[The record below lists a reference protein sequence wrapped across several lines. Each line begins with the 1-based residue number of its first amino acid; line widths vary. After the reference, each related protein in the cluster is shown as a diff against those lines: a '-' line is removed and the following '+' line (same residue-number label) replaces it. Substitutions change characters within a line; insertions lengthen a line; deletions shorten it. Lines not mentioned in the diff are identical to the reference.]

1 VNYVKLFQSCV
12 THSEIT
18 EFTFVKN
25 KIFTFNLNLS
35 TMDTSYVITAIAG
48 LLSFLALIVFFIMAI
63 NLGIIRKNVQLIQKM
78 LNNWEKEPGYAKE
91 TGSGS
96 TYICKNCKK
105 KYEGTL
111 AVCPHCGNP
120 NTY

>member
-1 VNYVKLFQSCV
+1 MYTSFLI
-12 THSEIT
+12 IT
-18 EFTFVKN
+18 
-25 KIFTFNLNLS
+25 
-35 TMDTSYVITAIAG
+35 IAG
-48 LLSFLALIVFFIMAI
+48 LLSLLALIVFFIMAI
-63 NLGIIRKNVQLIQKM
+63 NLGNIRKNVQSIQKM
-78 LNNWEKEPGYAKE
+78 LSSWAKE
-91 TGSGS
+91 TGSVRETSSGS

>member
-1 VNYVKLFQSCV
+1 
-12 THSEIT
+12 
-18 EFTFVKN
+18 
-25 KIFTFNLNLS
+25 
-35 TMDTSYVITAIAG
+35 MDTSLFLVIAAI
-48 LLSFLALIVFFIMAI
+48 LSLIAVIVFFVMAI
-63 NLGIIRKNVQLIQKM
+63 NLGSIRKNVQSIQKM
-78 LNNWEKEPGYAKE
+78 LTGWAKETGYAKA

>member
-1 VNYVKLFQSCV
+1 
-12 THSEIT
+12 
-18 EFTFVKN
+18 
-25 KIFTFNLNLS
+25 
-35 TMDTSYVITAIAG
+35 MDTSLIIFIAG
-48 LLSFLALIVFFIMAI
+48 ILSLIAVIVFFVMAI
-63 NLGIIRKNVQLIQKM
+63 NLGIIRKNVQSIQKM
-78 LNNWEKEPGYAKE
+78 LNSWAKE
-91 TGSGS
+91 SGYTKEKSSGS

>member
-1 VNYVKLFQSCV
+1 
-12 THSEIT
+12 
-18 EFTFVKN
+18 
-25 KIFTFNLNLS
+25 
-35 TMDTSYVITAIAG
+35 MDTNFLITAIAG
-48 LLSFLALIVFFIMAI
+48 LLSFLALIVFFVMAI
-63 NLGIIRKNVQLIQKM
+63 NLGIIRKNVQSIHKILI
-78 LNNWEKEPGYAKE
+78 NWAKEPGYANEKS
-91 TGSGS
+91 SGS

>member
-1 VNYVKLFQSCV
+1 
-12 THSEIT
+12 
-18 EFTFVKN
+18 
-25 KIFTFNLNLS
+25 
-35 TMDTSYVITAIAG
+35 MDTNFLITVIAG
-48 LLSFLALIVFFIMAI
+48 LFSLFTVIVFFIMAI
-63 NLGIIRKNVQLIQKM
+63 NLGNIRKNVQSIQKM
-78 LNNWEKEPGYAKE
+78 LTSWQQERGYAKE

>member
-1 VNYVKLFQSCV
+1 
-12 THSEIT
+12 
-18 EFTFVKN
+18 
-25 KIFTFNLNLS
+25 
-35 TMDTSYVITAIAG
+35 MDTSLIIFIAG
-48 LLSFLALIVFFIMAI
+48 ILSLIAVIVFFVMAI
-63 NLGIIRKNVQLIQKM
+63 NLGIIRKNVQSINRM
-78 LNNWEKEPGYAKE
+78 LNGWAKE
-91 TGSGS
+91 TGYVKETSSGS

>member
-1 VNYVKLFQSCV
+1 
-12 THSEIT
+12 
-18 EFTFVKN
+18 
-25 KIFTFNLNLS
+25 
-35 TMDTSYVITAIAG
+35 MDTNFLITAIAG

-63 NLGIIRKNVQLIQKM
+63 NLGNIRKNVQSIQKM
-78 LNNWEKEPGYAKE
+78 LDGWPKETSHAKD

>member
-1 VNYVKLFQSCV
+1 
-12 THSEIT
+12 
-18 EFTFVKN
+18 
-25 KIFTFNLNLS
+25 
-35 TMDTSYVITAIAG
+35 MDTIFFITAIAG
-48 LLSFLALIVFFIMAI
+48 ILSLLALIVFFIMSI
-63 NLGIIRKNVQLIQKM
+63 NLGNIRKNVQSIQKM
-78 LNNWEKEPGYAKE
+78 LSSWEKEPGHARE
-91 TGSGS
+91 QGSGS

>member
-1 VNYVKLFQSCV
+1 
-12 THSEIT
+12 
-18 EFTFVKN
+18 
-25 KIFTFNLNLS
+25 
-35 TMDTSYVITAIAG
+35 MDTSFLITAIAG
-48 LLSFLALIVFFIMAI
+48 LLSFLAIIVFFVMAI
-63 NLGIIRKNVQLIQKM
+63 NLGNIRKNVQSIQKM
-78 LNNWEKEPGYAKE
+78 LNGWVKE
-91 TGSGS
+91 TGSAKEKGSAS

>member
-1 VNYVKLFQSCV
+1 
-12 THSEIT
+12 
-18 EFTFVKN
+18 
-25 KIFTFNLNLS
+25 
-35 TMDTSYVITAIAG
+35 MDTSLIIFIAG
-48 LLSFLALIVFFIMAI
+48 ILSLIAVIVFFVMAI
-63 NLGIIRKNVQLIQKM
+63 NLGIIRKNVQSIHKT
-78 LNNWEKEPGYAKE
+78 LNGWVKETGYAKE

-111 AVCPHCGNP
+111 AICPHCGNP

>member
-1 VNYVKLFQSCV
+1 
-12 THSEIT
+12 
-18 EFTFVKN
+18 
-25 KIFTFNLNLS
+25 
-35 TMDTSYVITAIAG
+35 MDTSFFIIAIGG
-48 LLSFLALIVFFIMAI
+48 LLSFLAIIVFFVMAI
-63 NLGIIRKNVQLIQKM
+63 NLGTIRKNVQSIHKM
-78 LNNWEKEPGYAKE
+78 LNGWSKENVYAKE

>member
-1 VNYVKLFQSCV
+1 
-12 THSEIT
+12 
-18 EFTFVKN
+18 
-25 KIFTFNLNLS
+25 
-35 TMDTSYVITAIAG
+35 MDTSLIIFIAG
-48 LLSFLALIVFFIMAI
+48 ILSLIAVIVFFVMAI
-63 NLGIIRKNVQLIQKM
+63 NLGIIRKNVQSINKM
-78 LNNWEKEPGYAKE
+78 LNGWAKESGYAKE

>member
-1 VNYVKLFQSCV
+1 
-12 THSEIT
+12 
-18 EFTFVKN
+18 
-25 KIFTFNLNLS
+25 
-35 TMDTSYVITAIAG
+35 MDTSLIIFIAG
-48 LLSFLALIVFFIMAI
+48 ILSLIAVIVFFVMAI
-63 NLGIIRKNVQLIQKM
+63 NLGIIRKNVQSINKM
-78 LNNWEKEPGYAKE
+78 LNGWAKETGYAKE

>member
-1 VNYVKLFQSCV
+1 
-12 THSEIT
+12 
-18 EFTFVKN
+18 
-25 KIFTFNLNLS
+25 
-35 TMDTSYVITAIAG
+35 MDTSLIIFIAG
-48 LLSFLALIVFFIMAI
+48 ILSLIAVIVFFVMAI
-63 NLGIIRKNVQLIQKM
+63 NLGIIRKNVQSINKM
-78 LNNWEKEPGYAKE
+78 LNGWAKESGYAKI